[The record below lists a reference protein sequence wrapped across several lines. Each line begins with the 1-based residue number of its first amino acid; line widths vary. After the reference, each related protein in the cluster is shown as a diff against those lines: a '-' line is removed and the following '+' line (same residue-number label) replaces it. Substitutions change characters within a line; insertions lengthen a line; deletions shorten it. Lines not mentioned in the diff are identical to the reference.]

1 MNLSAVGFSFITLV
15 SCFLSLSVL
24 LQFNGLFS
32 PSTRHMRSDS
42 VFIEAASCL
51 FQAQVLFIFFVFH
64 PHIESC
70 SYAIKT
76 NTNSLCVWSKVSG
89 DSVHM
94 HRHDTIQDTSFI
106 INKATNAGLFP
117 DKQTKSLPTDVS
129 FLHQIEHNFKQCTMC
144 GEPIILIDNQTWVG
158 ISDCR
163 IYNIIYNICQICQ
176 QPRFEWKTTAGVRIS
191 IHPKW
196 TNSLT

>member
-106 INKATNAGLFP
+106 INKATNAVSYRINRQRVYQ
-117 DKQTKSLPTDVS
+117 QTSPFFIKLSIIS
-129 FLHQIEHNFKQCTMC
+129 NNAQCV
-144 GEPIILIDNQTWVG
+144 ENQSSWLIIRL
-158 ISDCR
+158 
-163 IYNIIYNICQICQ
+163 
-176 QPRFEWKTTAGVRIS
+176 EWGYLTAGS
-191 IHPKW
+191 II
-196 TNSLT
+196 